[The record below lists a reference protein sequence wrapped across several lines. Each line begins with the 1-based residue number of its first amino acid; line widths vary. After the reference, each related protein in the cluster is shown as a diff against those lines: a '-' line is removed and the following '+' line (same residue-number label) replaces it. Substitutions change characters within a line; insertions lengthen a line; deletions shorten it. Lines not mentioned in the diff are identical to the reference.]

1 MANSILTPV
10 AVTRES
16 LRVLHQKLNFVGSI
30 NRQYDESFA
39 KTGAK
44 IGDSLK
50 VRLPNQYKVRTGR
63 VMDVQ
68 DTIESSVTL
77 PVQTIKG
84 VDMSFTLAD
93 LTLSLDDFSKRII
106 QPAMSVLA
114 ANIEADALSMYK
126 DVYNQVNNQGAAI
139 TMNKVLQAR
148 KHLVDNLAPA
158 GDWQALLNTQ
168 DNIDLVDATKGLF
181 QDSTKIAQQYREGYM
196 GRTAGFDF
204 AENTLLPAH
213 TRGAADTAYTTDTR
227 TSALPTTEPNTPVT
241 SITVASGANAMNKG
255 DVFTIAN
262 VYRVH
267 PETKVSTGVLQQ
279 FVVATDYTGGA
290 GSVTISPAI
299 ILAGPKQNVTIPSTS
314 ATAGLTFAGTASTA
328 HGISLAYQK
337 DAFLFATA
345 DLLLPDG
352 VDFAARKVQDGISM
366 TIVRQ
371 YDINNMSM
379 PCRVDVLYGYVT
391 ARPQLASRI
400 ANN

>member
-1 MANSILTPV
+1 MSNSILTPT

-30 NRQYDESFA
+30 NRQYDASFA
-39 KTGAK
+39 KEGAK
-44 IGDSLK
+44 IGDTLK

-68 DTIESSVTL
+68 DTVESSVTL

-126 DVYNQVNNQGAAI
+126 DVYNQVNNHGAAI

-168 DNIDLVDATKGLF
+168 DNIDLVDAVKGLF
-181 QDSTKIAQQYREGYM
+181 QDSTAIKEQYREGYM

-204 AENTLLPAH
+204 AENTLLTAH
-213 TRGAADTAYTTDTR
+213 TRGAANTSYTIDTR
-227 TSALPTTEPNTPVT
+227 TSALPITEPNTPVSTVTT
-241 SITVASGANAMNKG
+241 SSGSGSILKG
-255 DVFTIAN
+255 DVFTIGN
-262 VYRVH
+262 VFRVH

-279 FVVATDYTGGA
+279 FVCTEDIAGTG
-290 GSVTISPAI
+290 SLKISPSI
-299 ILAGPKQNVTIPSTS
+299 ILAGPRQNVTIPTTS
-314 ATAGLTFAGTASTA
+314 ATAALTFAGTLSTA

-352 VDFAARKVQDGISM
+352 VDFAARKVMDGISM

-379 PCRVDVLYGYVT
+379 PCRVDVLYGYVA
-391 ARPQLASRI
+391 ARPQLASRM